1 MYIKPAK
8 LFPNSPIS
16 YFSPAGRS
24 VIEILSYLDQ
34 NGQNISFNFHHKIS
48 KNKRI
53 HDKPVSSRN
62 IYIGLLPYTAHII
75 SSF

>member
-48 KNKRI
+48 KNMI
-53 HDKPVSSRN
+53 NLVNLYQADT
-62 IYIGLLPYTAHII
+62 YI
-75 SSF
+75 